1 MNSKKL
7 TDTHKKPQKAPK
19 LQKSLKPQ
27 KAPKITVKE
36 NPKATILKKA
46 PEEALAL
53 AIREMMKK

>member
-1 MNSKKL
+1 MNGKKQIE
-7 TDTHKKPQKAPK
+7 TQKKQQKAS
-19 LQKSLKPQ
+19 Q
-27 KAPKITVKE
+27 ITVKE